1 MRKRVVGLNTFLFDL
16 DGTLL
21 PLDLK
26 EFTQA
31 YFKELTKKLAGKINP
46 KELQKLI
53 LKSTNYM
60 VSNLEENKTNKEA
73 FFEDF
78 QKNINIDIN
87 SIKVQFEEFYKN
99 EFKNLKE
106 IVCPNPIVKKIIK
119 LLKSKGYTLVIAT
132 NPIFPKEAIYHRIEW
147 AGLNIN
153 DFDLITTF
161 EKMHFCKPNIEYYQ
175 EILNILNKE
184 PEDVMMIG
192 NDLLEDMI
200 ASKLGIKTYLIED
213 YMIDRSDKNIE
224 PDYRGSLEEFYKFV
238 KDLQN
243 L

>member
-1 MRKRVVGLNTFLFDL
+1 MNTFLFDL